1 MMREEVNCQWTVA
14 ARPVGNV
21 KDSDFAYRETAIP
34 EPGPGEFLLKTL
46 YLSLAPVMR
55 MYMMEGGSAGEREL
69 AIGEVIHGRG
79 VGQVVK
85 SNHSGF
91 TPGEV
96 VHGQIGW
103 QTYKVSR
110 ATPQERFFKFT
121 PRDLPVSLG
130 IGVLGM
136 SGFSAYCGFF
146 DCGFPRPGDTVVV
159 SGAAG
164 GVGSQVVQIAKA
176 VGCGDV
182 IGIAGGPEKCAL
194 VRSLG
199 ADHTIDYKNDD
210 VRAKLK
216 ALCPQGIDLY
226 FDNVGGSILEACID
240 NIAFKGRIVQCGAIS
255 EYTLKERTGPRNYTH
270 LGTKRA
276 NLNGFFVYNHPETF
290 PIAERNMARWVREG
304 KIKVVEDIVDGFEN
318 MPRAL
323 ARLYEGKNKGKQIV
337 RVRGEP
343 NERL

>member
-1 MMREEVNCQWTVA
+1 MRDDVNCQWTVA
-14 ARPVGNV
+14 ARPHGNV
-21 KDSDFAYRETAIP
+21 KDSDFAYREAPIP

-55 MYMMEGGSAGEREL
+55 MYMQEGGSAGEAPL
-69 AIGEVIHGRG
+69 ALGDVIHGRG

-85 SNHSGF
+85 SHHPDFAVGDI
-91 TPGEV
+91 

-103 QTYKVSR
+103 QTYK
-110 ATPQERFFKFT
+110 ATKASPRERFFKYT
-121 PRDLPVSLG
+121 ARDLPVSLG

-136 SGFSAYCGFF
+136 TGFSAYCGFF
-146 DCGFPRPGDTVVV
+146 DCGFPQPGDTVVV

-164 GVGSQVVQIAKA
+164 GVGSIVVQIAKA

-182 IGIAGGPEKCAL
+182 IGIAGGAEKCAM
-194 VRSLG
+194 VRDLG
-199 ADHTIDYKNDD
+199 ADATIDYKSDD

-216 ALCPQGIDLY
+216 ELCPRGIDVY
-226 FDNVGGSILEACID
+226 FDNVGGDILEACID
-240 NIAFKGRIVQCGAIS
+240 AMAFKGRIVQCGAIS
-255 EYTLKERTGPRNYTH
+255 EYTKAERRGPRNYTQ
-270 LGTKRA
+270 LGVVRA

-290 PIAERNMARWVREG
+290 PIAERTMARWIREG
-304 KIKVVEDIVDGFEN
+304 KLRYVEDIVDGFEN

-343 NERL
+343 ETR